1 MTVPPA
7 ARVEGLEGMRGI
19 AAFIVFVHHFL
30 LIFDPSFHFSEHTWK
45 NMVLNPDLAVSWFFA
60 HSGFV
65 LAWKSRNMT
74 ANEFPRHI
82 MDLALRRYLRL
93 LPLVLV
99 SILLT
104 SLALSLGFIHSP
116 EYARLV
122 GSSWL
127 GGYLNFSGNFGDA
140 LLQSLWGVFFNF
152 KSSTTFNPNLWT
164 IGYELISS
172 YLLFFALFIFRT
184 GMKSLAGLSLIALI
198 TGSWK
203 GVLPFFLGAALTRI
217 PLHKPPRWLL
227 IALALIAIPF
237 GDPAGR
243 NADFVRGL
251 SASVLMYVLI
261 HSTSFRKHLAQGI
274 PDFLGRISYSLY
286 AIHFLVLTSFTSW
299 LGLKHAS
306 HESMGKI
313 TLNFA
318 LSTALLIGVSHLLTR
333 WVDQP
338 GIRFSKWFAGRV
350 LNRSH
355 GPDGGLTLS
364 QEV

>member
-1 MTVPPA
+1 MTGPHAV
-7 ARVEGLEGMRGI
+7 RVEGLEGMRGI

-30 LIFDPSFHFSEHTWK
+30 LVFYPSFHFSEHSWK
-45 NMVLNPDLAVSWFFA
+45 NMILNPDLAVSWFFA

-74 ANEFPRHI
+74 ASEFPRHI

-99 SILLT
+99 SIILT
-104 SLALSLGFIHSP
+104 FLALSLGLIHSP
-116 EYARLV
+116 EYSKLV

-127 GGYLNFSGNFGDA
+127 GRYLNFSGNFGDA

-152 KSSTTFNPNLWT
+152 KSSTSFNPSLWT

-184 GMKSLAGLSLIALI
+184 GTKSLVGLSLIALI

-227 IALALIAIPF
+227 IALALIAIPL
-237 GDPAGR
+237 GDLTGK
-243 NADFVRGL
+243 NADFLRGL

-261 HSTSFRKHLAQGI
+261 HSTSFRKHLAKGI

-286 AIHFLVLTSFTSW
+286 AIHFLILASFTSW
-299 LGLKHAS
+299 LGLEYSS
-306 HESMGKI
+306 HESVEKI
-313 TLNFA
+313 AINFFLTTLILVCA
-318 LSTALLIGVSHLLTR
+318 SQILHRL
-333 WVDQP
+333 VDRP
-338 GIRFSKWFAGRV
+338 GIRFSKWFS
-350 LNRSH
+350 NRILRRTQ
-355 GPDGGLTLS
+355 GPGGGLILS

>member
-1 MTVPPA
+1 MTGPPA
-7 ARVEGLEGMRGI
+7 DRVEGLEGMRGI

-172 YLLFFALFIFRT
+172 YMLFFALFIFRT

-198 TGSWK
+198 IGGWK
-203 GVLPFFLGAALTRI
+203 GVLPFFLGAALSRV
-217 PLHKPPRWLL
+217 PPHSPPRWLPGL
-227 IALALIAIPF
+227 VALVAIPF
-237 GDPAGR
+237 SDQSGEWASYL
-243 NADFVRGL
+243 RGL
-251 SASVLMYVLI
+251 SATALMYALI
-261 HSTSFRKHLAQGI
+261 HAPLLRRHLAQGI
-274 PDFLGRISYSLY
+274 PDFFGKISYSLY

-306 HESMGKI
+306 HESMGKT

-318 LSTALLIGVSHLLTR
+318 LSTALLIGASHLLTR

-350 LNRSH
+350 LARSH